1 MMRLAAIR
9 TAVLVVVALSAC
21 KKAPPPDNVCS
32 YVPLP
37 ATSEVPAGQGGVM
50 TQAATDAY
58 FYAFDGSAKQVGS
71 AHVNALLP
79 LKPGEYQLKVNNSV
93 HVAAVES
100 ATLTKCPAGGVLV
113 KGSTDEYYHVFDG
126 AGKELASAHIGAG
139 LSLFQGS
146 YQLRLNNSRSAAQV
160 ESGTTANLTTGT
172 VNVDAPTDEYYYVFD
187 SAGTQLA
194 SSHLGKPLGL
204 FAGGYTVKL
213 NNSESKADVHAD
225 ETSNIPAGTLVLEGS
240 TDEYYYVFNAAGS
253 QLASSHLGR
262 PLALFPGPY
271 NVKLN
276 NSTATTSVATSPITI
291 GSGSITLQGSTDEYY
306 YVFDH
311 AGTQLASAHLGRPLS
326 FLPGDYT
333 AKLNN
338 VSIPVRL
345 EAGRANETQTGSLT
359 VKSSGSGYYSVFD
372 SAGTQ
377 LASKQLNQ
385 PVSLPAGEY
394 SVKVGTNT
402 QTVPVTAGQASAVN
416 L

>member
-9 TAVLVVVALSAC
+9 TAVLVMVALSAC
-21 KKAPPPDNVCS
+21 NKAPPLDNVCS
-32 YVPLP
+32 YGPLP
-37 ATSEVPAGQGGVM
+37 ATSEVAAGQGGLV

-58 FYAFDGSAKQVGS
+58 FYAFDGAGKQVGS

-93 HVAAVES
+93 HMGAVES
-100 ATLTKCPAGGVLV
+100 ATLTKCPTGGVLV
-113 KGSTDEYYHVFDG
+113 NGSTDDYYNVFDD
-126 AGKELASAHIGAG
+126 AGKELASAHIGAA

-146 YQLRLNNSRSAAQV
+146 YQIRLNNSSSAAQV
-160 ESGTTANLTTGT
+160 QSGTTANLTTGT
-172 VNVDAPTDEYYYVFD
+172 VNVDASTDEYYYVFD
-187 SAGTQLA
+187 SAGSQLA

-204 FAGGYTVKL
+204 FAGMYTVKL
-213 NNSESKADVHAD
+213 NNSESKAEVRA

-240 TDEYYYVFNAAGS
+240 TDEYYYVFNAAGT

-262 PLALFPGPY
+262 PLALFPGSY

-333 AKLNN
+333 AKLNH
-338 VSIPVRL
+338 VSIPVRV
-345 EAGRANETQTGSLT
+345 EAGRANENQTGSLT

-377 LASKQLNQ
+377 LASKELNQ

-394 SVKVGTNT
+394 LVKAGSNT
-402 QTVPVTAGQASAVN
+402 RTVAVTAGQSSVVN